1 METQEKTIL
10 SVTELSLSLKNCV
23 EQVFSHISVRGE
35 VSGLKKAAS
44 GHIYFSLKDKDSVLS
59 AICWRGRSQQTI
71 SALQEGLEVVCTG
84 KLSTY
89 PGRSNYQMIVE
100 EAEPAGIGAL
110 LKLLNERKEKLEKE
124 GLFDASHKK
133 KIPYLPQ
140 TIGVITSPTG
150 AVIRDIMHRLNDRF
164 PTHVY
169 LWPVLVQ
176 GDGASEQITNA
187 IQGFNKI
194 SSNGLNTP
202 DGFIPRPDVLI
213 VARGGGSLEDLWC
226 FNEENVVRACF
237 DSQIPIISAVG
248 HETDTTL
255 IDYVSDLRAPTPTGA
270 AEKAVPVRQDLI
282 LKIQSLNLRLTE
294 SLYRNLEEKKLKL
307 DSIAKGIP
315 NLSELI
321 ENFIQRL
328 DDRFE
333 RLNQSFLMFWQA
345 INMRFKTDCKLLK
358 SFSYH
363 SILQR
368 GFALISSTSGQII
381 TQSHDAK
388 AEKRLIISFSDGQLD
403 VSPTSKKSK
412 SKSTDNFQKGLFD
425 EM

>member
-1 METQEKTIL
+1 
-10 SVTELSLSLKNCV
+10 
-23 EQVFSHISVRGE
+23 
-35 VSGLKKAAS
+35 
-44 GHIYFSLKDKDSVLS
+44 
-59 AICWRGRSQQTI
+59 
-71 SALQEGLEVVCTG
+71 
-84 KLSTY
+84 
-89 PGRSNYQMIVE
+89 
-100 EAEPAGIGAL
+100 
-110 LKLLNERKEKLEKE
+110 
-124 GLFDASHKK
+124 
-133 KIPYLPQ
+133 
-140 TIGVITSPTG
+140 
-150 AVIRDIMHRLNDRF
+150 MHRLNDRF

-176 GDGASEQITNA
+176 GEGASEQITKA
-187 IQGFNKI
+187 IQGFNSI
-194 SSNGLNTP
+194 SETGLNTVN
-202 DGFIPRPDVLI
+202 GIIPRPDVLI

-237 DSQIPIISAVG
+237 DSKIPIISAVG

-270 AEKAVPVRQDLI
+270 AEKAVPVRQDLL
-282 LKIQSLNLRLTE
+282 LKLQSLNLRLTE
-294 SLYRNLEEKKLKL
+294 SLYRNLDEKRLKL
-307 DSIAKGIP
+307 DAISKGIP

-368 GFALISSTSGQII
+368 GFALISKPSGQII
-381 TQSHDAK
+381 TQSHNAK
-388 AEKRLIISFSDGQLD
+388 AEKRLIISFSDGQID
-403 VSPTSKKSK
+403 VIPTLKKSK
-412 SKSTDNFQKGLFD
+412 NKATSPIQRDLFN
-425 EM
+425 ET